1 MVQDNRANAES
12 EARKYG
18 ATDEE
23 INDFSSDELFDWIAA
38 KKREARRF
46 LGSDADS
53 SDDDDDETEL
63 PTNRQGAQQGNV
75 SKRRLFRYTGKM
87 QGLGMAWFIFEKK
100 DYTEEEFRSL
110 IAHLELNEPWK
121 FVQQNGGQMK
131 EGNGEWAQI
140 GINSYH
146 SVGDK
151 WLSSDFTKA
160 EICLCGQK
168 PDEATV
174 LCKLKCV
181 FPGHSEADYAN
192 GVRQCFKC
200 FDIATAYSNGAQD
213 GEAEARRAEREAK
226 KKAEEA
232 RKAEEAAKK
241 KAAEEAAK
249 KKAAEEAA
257 KKRKSLLGKRKAPEP
272 APEPEVVQ
280 NLAQS
285 KERLENFSTKLV
297 ANLENIQKTY
307 MQEMNNSMQTVMKTV
322 NEQMNNIMQTA
333 MKNAK
338 ERMNNS
344 MQTVMK
350 NAKERMN
357 TVMENA
363 KEEANAAVKNAKEGL
378 QHVAQTSMEAEVQ
391 DVTEEMREKE
401 KAENTINLLEAPS
414 SSVNE
419 APSFSVTEANF
430 KQFGA
435 NIKQFKKLFEDL
447 VHADVWR
454 FNKKCYDKKCKCST
468 CNTDSI
474 ARPKVYHDAKKKIIS
489 FMHSTRAVTW
499 FDDINRNKRILHL
512 MQSLY
517 MVWYMMN
524 RHKNGGRIPLYTA
537 LLVECGWNFEALGS
551 LTTMT
556 QDNLN
561 RYSLF
566 SKEDVDNKHGMDE
579 TTSTF
584 TIERT
589 KKTKCLLRMVGL
601 RGVRRRYGRKVLNN
615 WYKNKVDS
623 SMKQTFF
630 GLRFQRDFQSEIRG
644 VVPDFKGWEACGFE
658 YGFYSYVKLIC
669 NQMKT
674 DTTKPIWAISK
685 HF

>member
-1 MVQDNRANAES
+1 MNIPKPMNVLEH
-12 EARKYG
+12 
-18 ATDEE
+18 
-23 INDFSSDELFDWIAA
+23 EL
-38 KKREARRF
+38 
-46 LGSDADS
+46 S
-53 SDDDDDETEL
+53 
-63 PTNRQGAQQGNV
+63 N
-75 SKRRLFRYTGKM
+75 SKRLLESHEQRGGLPAECYDMM
-87 QGLGMAWFIFEKK
+87 QRDIERIQ
-100 DYTEEEFRSL
+100 TE
-110 IAHLELNEPWK
+110 IQK
-121 FVQQNGGQMK
+121 Q
-131 EGNGEWAQI
+131 
-140 GINSYH
+140 
-146 SVGDK
+146 
-151 WLSSDFTKA
+151 KA
-160 EICLCGQK
+160 E
-168 PDEATV
+168 
-174 LCKLKCV
+174 
-181 FPGHSEADYAN
+181 
-192 GVRQCFKC
+192 
-200 FDIATAYSNGAQD
+200 
-213 GEAEARRAEREAK
+213 EAK
-226 KKAEEA
+226 KKAEEDATRREGLQSLLGKRKAPEQELAEPEPVVQNLAQSKEARKAEEAKKKAEEAEEKRKQRLKEARKAEERKVEEA

-241 KAAEEAAK
+241 REQQ
-249 KKAAEEAA
+249 
-257 KKRKSLLGKRKAPEP
+257 KSLSEQELA
-272 APEPEVVQ
+272 EPELQVLQ

-285 KERLENFSTKLV
+285 KERLENFSSKLV
-297 ANLENIQKTY
+297 ENLENIQKTY

-338 ERMNNS
+338 ERMN
-344 MQTVMK
+344 TAMK
-350 NAKERMN
+350 
-357 TVMENA
+357 NA

-419 APSFSVTEANF
+419 APSFSVTEANV

-435 NIKQFKKLFEDL
+435 NIKQFEKLFEDL

>member
-1 MVQDNRANAES
+1 MNVSVIPPRQPGQMADGRFVMDLFNSEQRANIERLVQDNRANAES
-12 EARKYG
+12 EARKHG

-23 INDFSSDELFDWIAA
+23 INNLSSDELFDWIAA

-53 SDDDDDETEL
+53 SDDDDTEL

-200 FDIATAYSNGAQD
+200 FDIATAYNNGAQG

-226 KKAEEA
+226 KKAEGA
-232 RKAEEAAKK
+232 RKAEEAKK
-241 KAAEEAAK
+241 KAEEAAK

-257 KKRKSLLGKRKAPEP
+257 KKRKSLLGKRKEPEP
-272 APEPEVVQ
+272 APEPVVQ

-285 KERLENFSTKLV
+285 KERLQHFN
-297 ANLENIQKTY
+297 ANLLKKLESIQKTC

-322 NEQMNNIMQTA
+322 NEQINTA

-338 ERMNNS
+338 ERMNI
-344 MQTVMK
+344 VL
-350 NAKERMN
+350 
-357 TVMENA
+357 ENA
-363 KEEANAAVKNAKEGL
+363 KEEANAAVKNATEPMG
-378 QHVAQTSMEAEVQ
+378 TIDAEVQ

-401 KAENTINLLEAPS
+401 KEQLERDKIDLSTPVEERLVAD
-414 SSVNE
+414 
-419 APSFSVTEANF
+419 AAKYGVTLTA
-430 KQFGA
+430 KQL
-435 NIKQFKKLFEDL
+435 KKLGIVRL
-447 VHADVWR
+447 
-454 FNKKCYDKKCKCST
+454 
-468 CNTDSI
+468 
-474 ARPKVYHDAKKKIIS
+474 HD
-489 FMHSTRAVTW
+489 W
-499 FDDINRNKRILHL
+499 FQKQTIFGESDFTNVR
-512 MQSLY
+512 
-517 MVWYMMN
+517 
-524 RHKNGGRIPLYTA
+524 KN
-537 LLVECGWNFEALGS
+537 EK
-551 LTTMT
+551 M
-556 QDNLN
+556 
-561 RYSLF
+561 
-566 SKEDVDNKHGMDE
+566 KEDIFSRMLD
-579 TTSTF
+579 TAS
-584 TIERT
+584 
-589 KKTKCLLRMVGL
+589 KKMF
-601 RGVRRRYGRKVLNN
+601 YE
-615 WYKNKVDS
+615 
-623 SMKQTFF
+623 SMKQELFPEQEDYRIKYKDCVGKRISHESSWMSGTGVITKITKCSIKFKVDGYDTFRTVREHF
-630 GLRFQRDFQSEIRG
+630 KIDMSTEA
-644 VVPDFKGWEACGFE
+644 VDTVPAKKRKPMEWEKN
-658 YGFYSYVKLIC
+658 YGDHNNTL
-669 NQMKT
+669 T
-674 DTTKPIWAISK
+674 E
-685 HF
+685 